1 MITEKLVKLIN
12 VKTIITFVVVFVFA
26 YLALTGQLVPE
37 VSMSIVTIVIGFYF
51 GTQTQKRESAQANA
65 INEAYG
71 NVNAKED
78 FYEENFPFE
87 ANLNVEE
94 ENI

>member
-51 GTQTQKRESAQANA
+51 GTQTQKREYAQTNA

-71 NVNAKED
+71 NVNAEEG
-78 FYEENFPFE
+78 FCEENFPFE
-87 ANLNVEE
+87 ANVNVDEE
-94 ENI
+94 DI